1 MKKWMYVIS
10 VGSMLAIFLF
20 FYLTHMKETEI
31 LEQQKKV
38 KFDKEQL
45 EIAETKARNEAKAR
59 EDARTRAAARA
70 AEEAKKE
77 ADKIA
82 KWEAEGQKIK
92 DQTDTYNREADRL
105 SKDSAKLEIELDTL
119 RNEKEK
125 VNRATFEIAKRVESV
140 RIDKQNAE
148 LETQRMTEM
157 IARRASDSSLARMPA
172 PVVQPKS
179 P

>member
-31 LEQQKKV
+31 LEQQRKV
-38 KFDKEQL
+38 RFEKEQKD
-45 EIAETKARNEAKAR
+45 IAETKARNEAKAR
-59 EDARTRAAARA
+59 EDARARAAARA

-82 KWEAEGQKIK
+82 RWEAEGQKIK
-92 DQTDTYNREADRL
+92 DQTDTHNREADRL

-119 RNEKEK
+119 RNEKEN
-125 VNRATFEIAKRVESV
+125 VNRATFDVAKRVERA
-140 RIDKQNAE
+140 RIDKQNTE
-148 LETQRMTEM
+148 FEIQRMTEM
-157 IARRASDSSLARMPA
+157 IAQRAASSSLVRMPA
-172 PVVQPKS
+172 PVTSKP